1 MFSISLKKYKV
12 RLWLILFFSLVR
24 DFIDFSVISMDVFV
38 RRNTVFF
45 FLIYEKMLLSMLD
58 VIGGV
63 FHPGFILKG
72 PQTNMPGRV
81 IPGRRQQVS
90 S

>member
-45 FLIYEKMLLSMLD
+45 FFNLRKNAVVNVRCDRWGVPPRIYFKRTPD
-58 VIGGV
+58 K
-63 FHPGFILKG
+63 HAW
-72 PQTNMPGRV
+72 
-81 IPGRRQQVS
+81 
-90 S
+90 